1 MNPVAYKGNG
11 IIQIMSS
18 GEIANLAANVLEY
31 MASVNS
37 GVGAIGPFSNFDIS
51 ANANVI
57 GTFQDITLQND
68 SGDPGANIVI
78 SSYTFYQELSSGAI
92 PESDPPNMIGYDGSS
107 SSLRSLS
114 TTEYNDL
121 ATVILN
127 YCVTQDGP
135 FSYVLANTSPASGTW
150 AVRGSITEAANSTI
164 ITPAYLYQKIAND
177 AYTYNR
183 PLKASGANLQRFT
196 NQEVRNIAKK
206 VRQRILA
213 TGIGEYK
220 FQESA
225 PAVGT
230 WAQAGSVVDLKFTT
244 IPSSFEGAAFT
255 GTGFDGGVFSQTY
268 AGTVNFAGAYT
279 GPGPA
284 TFTSVFSGTFTSGF
298 VGTTPASYTGTV
310 IYVGPINPANPGFT
324 GFVGSANFTGTTPA
338 TYTGNFAG
346 PSYTGNFI
354 GTADGTTYTG
364 NYSEATSSTVNYTAT
379 FADSYTGT
387 YDSSVVG
394 TTTETVKTYY
404 LWRRIA

>member
-183 PLKASGANLQRFT
+183 PLKASGSNLQRFT

-225 PAVGT
+225 PIVGT
-230 WAQAGSVVDLKFTT
+230 WTQAGSVVDLKFTT

-268 AGTVNFAGAYT
+268 AGTVNFAGAYVGT
-279 GPGPA
+279 GPGFIGPSPA
-284 TFTSVFSGTFTSGF
+284 NFSGSVT
-298 VGTTPASYTGTV
+298 
-310 IYVGPINPANPGFT
+310 YVGPINPANPGFT
-324 GFVGSANFTGTTPA
+324 GYVGTA
-338 TYTGNFAG
+338 
-346 PSYTGNFI
+346 SYTGVVPDSAIFN
-354 GTADGTTYTG
+354 AAVTYTG